1 MPAITLALLRTDHKN
16 MARVLAVLEHQ
27 IRDAQ
32 SDRPIALPLIKMIF
46 TYFREYPRKVH
57 HPKEDLI
64 YSALALRAPADV
76 ANSAFHAL
84 ADHRD
89 LLDRMDP
96 LDQAVRFLDDD
107 SPSALEIFGYQA
119 RQFIE
124 QQRRH
129 MMLEET
135 QLFPRAAELLTEA
148 DWSVIDRYLADDHDL
163 AFGLEPSGPYEK
175 LRGAIMDLDKILD
188 ALPPPN
194 EAGRLL
200 FGEPT

>member
-1 MPAITLALLRTDHKN
+1 MPAKTLALLRTDHKN

-32 SDRPIALPLIKMIF
+32 TNRPIALPLIRMIF
-46 TYFREYPRKVH
+46 TYFREYPRKAH
-57 HPKEDLI
+57 HPKEDFI
-64 YSALALRAPADV
+64 YSALALRAPGEIATW
-76 ANSAFHAL
+76 AFHAL

-89 LLDRMDP
+89 LHDRMEP
-96 LDQAVRFLDDD
+96 LEQAVRFLDDD
-107 SPSALEIFGYQA
+107 SPSALEIFAHQA

-129 MMLEET
+129 MMLEES

-148 DWSVIDRYLADDHDL
+148 DWAVIDRYMADDHDL
-163 AFGLEPSGPYEK
+163 AFGLEPAGPYEK
-175 LRGAIMDLDKILD
+175 LRGAILELDQILD
-188 ALPPPN
+188 ALPPAHQ
-194 EAGRLL
+194 AGPLL